1 MEYLSNSELIL
12 NPDGSVYHLNLLPEQ
27 VAKTIITVGDPDRV
41 DSVSKHFDRL
51 DCKVQKR
58 EFVTHT
64 GWIGKQR
71 LTVISTGIGTG
82 NIDIVFNEL
91 DALFNIDLK
100 KKVLKEALTQ
110 LKFIRIGTSGCLK
123 KDIPI
128 DSFLVTEFAVGMDN
142 LLTYYKYDRNVREQ
156 HLKKSLQ
163 RYLKTER
170 TKLKKIPYVFEGHP
184 KLIKKLG
191 KGFLKGVTLTCTG
204 FYGPQGRQLRAQN
217 KVANLLDH
225 FVHFNDQQ
233 SRFQHKKNSYNWQ
246 ITNFEMETAGIYGMA
261 KLLGH
266 QAISFNALLANR
278 GAGTFSKT
286 PKKTVD
292 RLISEVLERIVDTD
306 S

>member
-1 MEYLSNSELIL
+1 MSALSDSELIL

-64 GWIGKQR
+64 GWIGKKR

-91 DALFNIDLK
+91 DALFNIDLEK
-100 KKVLKEALTQ
+100 KAIKENLTQ

-123 KDIPI
+123 KEIPVN
-128 DSFLVTEFAVGMDN
+128 SFLVSECAVGMDN
-142 LLTYYKYDRNVREQ
+142 LLTYYAYKRNAKEQ

-163 RYLKTER
+163 HFLKAHAA
-170 TKLKKIPYVFEGHP
+170 KINKVPYVFSANS
-184 KLIKKLG
+184 KLMKTLG
-191 KGFLKGVTLTCTG
+191 KGFLRGVTLTCTG

-217 KVANLLDH
+217 KASKFLDH
-225 FVHFNDQQ
+225 FVDFNQQ
-233 SRFQHKKNSYNWQ
+233 QYQFTHKKKQYDWQ

-278 GAGTFSKT
+278 GTGAFSKS
-286 PKKTVD
+286 PKKTVNQ
-292 RLISEVLERIVDTD
+292 LISKVLERLV
-306 S
+306 